1 MFLTH
6 DNSPKVLHCWEC
18 YSSIM
23 VSKWYCH
30 DCNKLWLGDENENN
44 DEAALHVWN
53 TQHRVDNT
61 FKNKQVRLTNYMDKI
76 RKKSKLRWT

>member
-1 MFLTH
+1 
-6 DNSPKVLHCWEC
+6 
-18 YSSIM
+18 M

-30 DCNKLWLGDENENN
+30 DCNKLWLGDENGDN

-61 FKNKQVRLTNYMDKI
+61 FKNKQVLLTNYMDKI
-76 RKKSKLRWT
+76 RKKNKLR

>member
-1 MFLTH
+1 
-6 DNSPKVLHCWEC
+6 
-18 YSSIM
+18 M

-30 DCNKLWLGDENENN
+30 DCNKLWLGDENGDN

-61 FKNKQVRLTNYMDKI
+61 FKNKKFY
-76 RKKSKLRWT
+76 